1 MTEYYIK
8 DEGDLRQYYF
18 QVPNMIDDLG
28 LSIFAFRLY
37 GHLKRVAGDE
47 GICYQSTRTLAN
59 SCKMSTASVSRA
71 KRELIYYG
79 LINIDEHKTKH
90 GGRDYHQ
97 ITIINIWNR
106 NNASYSRKQVSDSNL
121 QVSPQK
127 LASYPGAIK
136 EEPIKNNPIKNNM
149 EEEGENAGAIFRAYE
164 SEIGSITPM
173 ISEELQELEKEH
185 PTEWIIAAMRV
196 ASINGK
202 RSLGYFKAI
211 LKRWKV
217 DGYGTELKAQKR
229 ANGKDP
235 LAGIREFLEEIGD
248 GEPN

>member
-1 MTEYYIK
+1 MSVKVMGLVWDLQIARDIK
-8 DEGDLRQYYF
+8 FVLLAYADHADHEGYNIYPSIKTVAKKTGYEERSIQRITRKLEESGLLIPMGGQAGGRG
-18 QVPNMIDDLG
+18 VTPNWRIPLKNDKITPFTKGDK
-28 LSIFAFRLY
+28 LSS
-37 GHLKRVAGDE
+37 KRVTNNTRKGD
-47 GICYQSTRTLAN
+47 TA
-59 SCKMSTASVSRA
+59 MSPEPSLTV
-71 KRELIYYG
+71 
-79 LINIDEHKTKH
+79 
-90 GGRDYHQ
+90 
-97 ITIINIWNR
+97 
-106 NNASYSRKQVSDSNL
+106 
-121 QVSPQK
+121 
-127 LASYPGAIK
+127 IK
-136 EEPIKNNPIKNNM
+136 PI

-173 ISEELQELEKEH
+173 ISEELQELEHEH

>member
-1 MTEYYIK
+1 MSVIRVKK
-8 DEGDLRQYYF
+8 DKNYFAASNIPFNDENLSWEARGIMGYLLSKPDDWQVSFTDL
-18 QVPNMIDDLG
+18 VKKGP
-28 LSIFAFRLY
+28 
-37 GHLKRVAGDE
+37 AGDHK
-47 GICYQSTRTLAN
+47 IRRIL
-59 SCKMSTASVSRA
+59 
-71 KRELIYYG
+71 RELKDHHYLERKKFQGDDGKFYWVSMVYETQTIPRKSLDGSTISRFPTRGKTTRGKPRY
-79 LINIDEHKTKH
+79 LISTDLTSTKV
-90 GGRDYHQ
+90 
-97 ITIINIWNR
+97 
-106 NNASYSRKQVSDSNL
+106 A
-121 QVSPQK
+121 
-127 LASYPGAIK
+127 
-136 EEPIKNNPIKNNM
+136 

-217 DGYGTELKAQKR
+217 DGYGTELKAQR
-229 ANGKDP
+229 RGNSKDP

-248 GEPN
+248 GKPN